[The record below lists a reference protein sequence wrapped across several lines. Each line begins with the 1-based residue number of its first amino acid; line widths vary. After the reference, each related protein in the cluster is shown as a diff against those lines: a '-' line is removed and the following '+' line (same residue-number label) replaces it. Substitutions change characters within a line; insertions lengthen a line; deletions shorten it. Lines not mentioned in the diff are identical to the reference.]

1 MINTTNSIMPQTTQG
16 VKGLLEQALELAAK
30 GYPVFPLRPNSKEPS
45 CANGFHTATTDLE
58 QIRQWWRQNP
68 NYNIGIAAP
77 ELLVVDVDDPEQF
90 GAGTKQTLFGD
101 FVPPELPVVQ
111 TAGGGYHYYMR
122 VDPDWA
128 TEWGIGNNVGV
139 LPGIDL
145 KGCGRGYVVGP
156 GSVVAGRSYELVGG
170 WSELPPVA
178 ELPLIPEQTRRA
190 IEQTINN
197 RKPSNGNGNGH
208 SSQPLPNHTTVDLPT
223 LERGLLRIWTRGRRQ
238 ALALAISGMLRK
250 LGYDEPTTAALLGR
264 VATAAGDEEQEKRMD
279 AVRDT
284 YAGERIAGWTLL
296 TPDEQDAIAPALRQN
311 PRQLRQN
318 RATDAEPSGT
328 DNLTTTQE
336 SHATTQPGANTAPPR
351 KPTRPAPQPWQTQRP
366 KQTADTGGTESADTG
381 ERESADTVGTD
392 GGVLGSSL
400 AGEAARPVLAALEDH
415 SGELSPLCGD
425 STPSSTLVNIVR
437 PNETVTKSYS
447 PCNKKL
453 QPVKQ
458 KATTCVTKSYNI
470 CNEELHHLTV
480 AEMILAHVSD
490 RGSITLADLLALTG
504 CSEPA
509 ARQALRRLVRAG
521 KLVRRGSLYFLP
533 SADETEGETLAEYAR
548 RNGISEVAARVRL
561 KRLVDSGRALRL
573 ARGLYFVLPDNWQL
587 VTAEWNPCAV
597 RRDQRGREYYELEL
611 CEPIGSVQT
620 IRFYMNETRYN
631 ALCAAS
637 EILGLERR
645 SCRIAVARKFRG
657 GRSVYDCVA
666 IVDKS
671 GSRLLWREREKD

>member
-1 MINTTNSIMPQTTQG
+1 MINIPQTLQDRQQWVLWRLVERDGKPTKMPFSPEGKPASVADPNTWTDFQTALEAYHRGGFDGIGFVLTADAGIVCVDLDHARNCTDWTPEAMEMVRLMNSYTEVSPSGQG
-16 VKGLLEQALELAAK
+16 LHIWCYGHLPAGRRRKNGVEMYDSGRFITVTGDHLPITPTDLQERTAELMELHRQVFGDISVPAKCRELSVCNTDSLMELDDQELLEKAMNAENGAKFRALWR
-30 GYPVFPLRPNSKEPS
+30 GD
-45 CANGFHTATTDLE
+45 TT
-58 QIRQWWRQNP
+58 
-68 NYNIGIAAP
+68 
-77 ELLVVDVDDPEQF
+77 
-90 GAGTKQTLFGD
+90 
-101 FVPPELPVVQ
+101 
-111 TAGGGYHYYMR
+111 GYHSQSE
-122 VDPDWA
+122 A
-128 TEWGIGNNVGV
+128 
-139 LPGIDL
+139 DL
-145 KGCGRGYVVGP
+145 ALCRLL
-156 GSVVAGRSYELVGG
+156 AFWTGG
-170 WSELPPVA
+170 DA
-178 ELPLIPEQTRRA
+178 ERIERLFSQSALGQREKWQTRADYRQRTIAEA
-190 IEQTINN
+190 IGSLRETYNG
-197 RKPSNGNGNGH
+197 NGNGNGH
-208 SSQPLPNHTTVDLPT
+208 
-223 LERGLLRIWTRGRRQ
+223 
-238 ALALAISGMLRK
+238 
-250 LGYDEPTTAALLGR
+250 
-264 VATAAGDEEQEKRMD
+264 
-279 AVRDT
+279 
-284 YAGERIAGWTLL
+284 
-296 TPDEQDAIAPALRQN
+296 RQN

>member
-1 MINTTNSIMPQTTQG
+1 MINIPQTLQDRQQWVLWRLVERDGKPTKMPFSPEGKPASVADPNTWTDFQTALEAYHRGGFDGIGFVLTADAGIVCVDLDHARNCTDWTPEAMEMVRLMNSYTEVSPSGQG
-16 VKGLLEQALELAAK
+16 LHIWCYGHLPAGRRRKNGVEMYDSGRFITVTGDHLPITPTDLQECTAELMELHRQVFGDISVPAKCRELSVCNTDSLMELDDQELLEKAMNAENGAKFRALWR
-30 GYPVFPLRPNSKEPS
+30 GD
-45 CANGFHTATTDLE
+45 TT
-58 QIRQWWRQNP
+58 
-68 NYNIGIAAP
+68 
-77 ELLVVDVDDPEQF
+77 
-90 GAGTKQTLFGD
+90 
-101 FVPPELPVVQ
+101 
-111 TAGGGYHYYMR
+111 GYHSQSE
-122 VDPDWA
+122 A
-128 TEWGIGNNVGV
+128 
-139 LPGIDL
+139 DL
-145 KGCGRGYVVGP
+145 ALCRLL
-156 GSVVAGRSYELVGG
+156 AFWTGG
-170 WSELPPVA
+170 DA
-178 ELPLIPEQTRRA
+178 ERIERLFSQSALGQREKWQTRADYRQRTIAEA
-190 IEQTINN
+190 IGSLRETYNG
-197 RKPSNGNGNGH
+197 NGNGNGH
-208 SSQPLPNHTTVDLPT
+208 
-223 LERGLLRIWTRGRRQ
+223 
-238 ALALAISGMLRK
+238 
-250 LGYDEPTTAALLGR
+250 
-264 VATAAGDEEQEKRMD
+264 
-279 AVRDT
+279 
-284 YAGERIAGWTLL
+284 
-296 TPDEQDAIAPALRQN
+296 RQN

-509 ARQALRRLVRAG
+509 AQQALRRLVRAG

>member
-1 MINTTNSIMPQTTQG
+1 MINIPQTLQDRQQWVLWRLVERDGKPTKMPFSPEGKPASVADPNTWTDFQTALEAYHRGGFDGIGFVLTADAGIVCVDLDHARNCTDWTPEAMEMVRLMNSYTEVSPSGQG
-16 VKGLLEQALELAAK
+16 LHIWCYGHLPAGRRRKNGVEMYDSGRFITVTGDHLPITPTDLQERTAELMELHRQVFGDISVPAKCRELSVCNTDSLMELDDQELLEKAMNAENGAKFRALWR
-30 GYPVFPLRPNSKEPS
+30 GD
-45 CANGFHTATTDLE
+45 TT
-58 QIRQWWRQNP
+58 
-68 NYNIGIAAP
+68 
-77 ELLVVDVDDPEQF
+77 
-90 GAGTKQTLFGD
+90 
-101 FVPPELPVVQ
+101 
-111 TAGGGYHYYMR
+111 GYHSQSE
-122 VDPDWA
+122 A
-128 TEWGIGNNVGV
+128 
-139 LPGIDL
+139 DL
-145 KGCGRGYVVGP
+145 ALCRLL
-156 GSVVAGRSYELVGG
+156 AFWTGG
-170 WSELPPVA
+170 DA
-178 ELPLIPEQTRRA
+178 ERIERLFSQSALGQREKWQTRADYRQRTIAEA
-190 IEQTINN
+190 IGSLRETYNG
-197 RKPSNGNGNGH
+197 NGNGNGH
-208 SSQPLPNHTTVDLPT
+208 
-223 LERGLLRIWTRGRRQ
+223 
-238 ALALAISGMLRK
+238 
-250 LGYDEPTTAALLGR
+250 
-264 VATAAGDEEQEKRMD
+264 
-279 AVRDT
+279 
-284 YAGERIAGWTLL
+284 
-296 TPDEQDAIAPALRQN
+296 RQN

-509 ARQALRRLVRAG
+509 AQQALRRLVRAG

>member
-1 MINTTNSIMPQTTQG
+1 MINIPQTLQDRQQWVLWRLVERDGKPTKMPFSPEGKPASVADPNTWTDFQTALEAYHRGGFDGIGFVLTADAGIVCVDLDHARNCTDWTPEAMEMVRLMNSYTEVSPSGQG
-16 VKGLLEQALELAAK
+16 LHIWCYGHLPAGRRRKNGVEMYDSGRFITVTGDHLPITPTDLQECTAELMELHRQVFGDISVPAKCRELSVCNTDSLMELDDQELLEKAMNAENGAKFRALWR
-30 GYPVFPLRPNSKEPS
+30 GD
-45 CANGFHTATTDLE
+45 TT
-58 QIRQWWRQNP
+58 
-68 NYNIGIAAP
+68 
-77 ELLVVDVDDPEQF
+77 
-90 GAGTKQTLFGD
+90 
-101 FVPPELPVVQ
+101 
-111 TAGGGYHYYMR
+111 GYHSQSE
-122 VDPDWA
+122 A
-128 TEWGIGNNVGV
+128 
-139 LPGIDL
+139 DL
-145 KGCGRGYVVGP
+145 ALCRLL
-156 GSVVAGRSYELVGG
+156 AFWTGG
-170 WSELPPVA
+170 DA
-178 ELPLIPEQTRRA
+178 ERIERLFSQSALGQREKWQTRADYRQRTIAEA
-190 IEQTINN
+190 IGSLRETYNG
-197 RKPSNGNGNGH
+197 NGNGNGH
-208 SSQPLPNHTTVDLPT
+208 
-223 LERGLLRIWTRGRRQ
+223 
-238 ALALAISGMLRK
+238 
-250 LGYDEPTTAALLGR
+250 
-264 VATAAGDEEQEKRMD
+264 
-279 AVRDT
+279 
-284 YAGERIAGWTLL
+284 
-296 TPDEQDAIAPALRQN
+296 RQN